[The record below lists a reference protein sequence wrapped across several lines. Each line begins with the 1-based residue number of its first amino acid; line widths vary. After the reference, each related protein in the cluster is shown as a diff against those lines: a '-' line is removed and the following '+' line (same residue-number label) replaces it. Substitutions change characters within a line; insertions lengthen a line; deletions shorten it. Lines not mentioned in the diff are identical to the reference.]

1 MGTTVNIA
9 TSRERIDRWGI
20 ILIGFLLQVT
30 SLGFGRFAYTVILP
44 SMKSDLGF
52 SHTQMGLLQTGIVT
66 GYLLFAY
73 LGGFLACRW
82 TLVRTINLS
91 VLACGLAM
99 IGLGLV
105 TPFWF
110 LFILALI
117 TGAGASGAYVPL
129 VSLIVGWFSSKRSG
143 LPLGLAFSGCGVGII
158 WAGIFV
164 PFLLAHGGPSAW
176 RTSWIS
182 LGAMTLTV
190 ALISFFFLKDPP
202 KGVENK
208 VSKSELRSGPL
219 GSWRFLSRNH
229 SVRMILLIYFLV
241 GLAYIMFATFFVT
254 YAVEEVS
261 VQGSEAGFMWSM
273 FGIFS
278 VLGCFLWGAV
288 SDRFGR
294 RQTMHWDLSILSVS
308 TFLSVFWATRIGLYA
323 SVILFAFAF
332 NGFITLIAAM
342 FGDFVETERLGEVFG
357 LSTLIHGL
365 GMVLGASLAG
375 LLRDMTL
382 TFRIPFFLSGFIV
395 SCCFFMFLWGDRKDK
410 SGFKIRPFPDGL

>member
-1 MGTTVNIA
+1 M
-9 TSRERIDRWGI
+9 DRWVV
-20 ILIGFLLQVT
+20 ILLGFLLQVT

-52 SHTQMGLLQTGIVT
+52 SHTRMGLLQTGIVT

-73 LGGFLACRW
+73 LGGLLACRW
-82 TLVRTINLS
+82 TVVRMINLS
-91 VLACGLAM
+91 VLACSLAM

-105 TPFWF
+105 TSFWF
-110 LFILALI
+110 LFVLALV

-129 VSLIVGWFSSKRSG
+129 VSLIVGWFSSKKSG

-158 WAGIFV
+158 WVGTFV

-182 LGAMTLTV
+182 LGSMTFAV
-190 ALISFFFLKDPP
+190 AVISIFFLKERP
-202 KGVENK
+202 KGTENE
-208 VSKSELRSGPL
+208 VREPVLRSSPFET
-219 GSWRFLSRNH
+219 WRFLSRKH

-261 VQGSEAGFMWSM
+261 VRGAEAGFMWSM

-294 RQTMHWDLSILSVS
+294 RQTMNWDLSILSVS
-308 TFLSVFWATRIGLYA
+308 TFLSVFWATRIGLYV

-342 FGDFVETERLGEVFG
+342 FGDLVETARLGEVFG

-365 GMVLGASLAG
+365 GMVLGAGLAG
-375 LLRDMTL
+375 YLRDVTS
-382 TFRIPFFLSGFIV
+382 TFRVPFFLSGFIV
-395 SCCFFMFLWGDRKDK
+395 SCCFFMFLLGDKKGRRD
-410 SGFKIRPFPDGL
+410 FKIRPLPDGL

>member
-1 MGTTVNIA
+1 
-9 TSRERIDRWGI
+9 
-20 ILIGFLLQVT
+20 
-30 SLGFGRFAYTVILP
+30 
-44 SMKSDLGF
+44 MKSDLGF

-73 LGGFLACRW
+73 LGGLLACRW
-82 TLVRTINLS
+82 TLVRMINLS

-99 IGLGLV
+99 MGLGIV
-105 TPFWF
+105 TAFWF
-110 LFILALI
+110 LFVLALI
-117 TGAGASGAYVPL
+117 IGAGASGAYVPL
-129 VSLIVGWFSSKRSG
+129 VSLIVGWFSSQRSG
-143 LPLGLAFSGCGVGII
+143 FPLGIAFSGCGVGII
-158 WAGIFV
+158 WVGTFV

-182 LGAMTLTV
+182 LGAMTFTV
-190 ALISFFFLKDPP
+190 ALISFFFLKERP
-202 KGVENK
+202 KGVENE
-208 VSKSELRSGPL
+208 VSKPVLRSGPF
-219 GSWRFLSRNH
+219 GTWRFLSRNH

-261 VQGSEAGFMWSM
+261 VRGAEAGFMWSM

-278 VLGCFLWGAV
+278 VLGCFLWGMV

-294 RQTMHWDLSILSVS
+294 RQTMNWDLSILSAS
-308 TFLSVFWATRIGLYA
+308 TFLSVFWATRIGLYV

-342 FGDFVETERLGEVFG
+342 FGDLVETARLGEVFG

-375 LLRDMTL
+375 YLRDMTS
-382 TFRIPFFLSGFIV
+382 TFRVPFFLSGFIV
-395 SCCFFMFLWGDRKDK
+395 SCCFFMFLLGNKKNR
-410 SGFKIRPFPDGL
+410 SSFNIRPFPGGL